1 MGLFSRAAASGD
13 SGGEDNRG
21 FSARKA
27 ERFKHMSAEER
38 RAVMRVDADLLKGA
52 EEAEQAGDMGR
63 AQELRRQVGD

>member
-1 MGLFSRAAASGD
+1 MGLFSRAAGSD
-13 SGGEDNRG
+13 GGEEDNRG

-27 ERFKHMSAEER
+27 EQFKRMSAEER

-52 EEAEQAGDMGR
+52 EEAERAGDMDR